1 MSEQP
6 TTRDKLPPLERA
18 VSDTLDE
25 WLVRHHGIFSSWAS
39 PYEFIE
45 WLEKRGY
52 KIIAKETDTCPKCG
66 KVNRGQT
73 GEYPCEVCSLPMVWD
88 GGNRY
93 E

>member
-6 TTRDKLPPLERA
+6 TTRADLPPLERA

-25 WLVRHHGIFSSWAS
+25 WLVRIHGIFSGWAS

-52 KIIAKETDTCPKCG
+52 IIHAKENIERLQDET
-66 KVNRGQT
+66 
-73 GEYPCEVCSLPMVWD
+73 E
-88 GGNRY
+88 
-93 E
+93 